1 MNPTMIKNEEDREK
15 KSQNDNEKFGIS
27 QADIAIQINSP
38 STSKSAGPKTSTPSS
53 SPLRPARSSTTSRSP
68 TPPTSIAEAVRRIS
82 QNMMDPIMIQTEDQR
97 EISASTDYE
106 IEREDSKI
114 SLSEASEISIQ
125 QQIYEKAA
133 VSDDDDYS
141 DSDYPQSSFK
151 N

>member
-53 SPLRPARSSTTSRSP
+53 SPLRTARSSTTSRSP

-125 QQIYEKAA
+125 QQNEKAA

-141 DSDYPQSSFK
+141 DSDYPQSFK

>member
-125 QQIYEKAA
+125 QQNEKPA

-141 DSDYPQSSFK
+141 DSDYPQSFK

>member
-1 MNPTMIKNEEDREK
+1 MIKNEEDREK

-27 QADIAIQINSP
+27 QTDIAIQINSP
-38 STSKSAGPKTSTPSS
+38 STSKSVGPKTSTPSR

-82 QNMMDPIMIQTEDQR
+82 QTMMNPIMIQTEDQR
-97 EISASTDYE
+97 EISATDYE

-125 QQIYEKAA
+125 QQNEKPA

-141 DSDYPQSSFK
+141 DSDYPQSFK